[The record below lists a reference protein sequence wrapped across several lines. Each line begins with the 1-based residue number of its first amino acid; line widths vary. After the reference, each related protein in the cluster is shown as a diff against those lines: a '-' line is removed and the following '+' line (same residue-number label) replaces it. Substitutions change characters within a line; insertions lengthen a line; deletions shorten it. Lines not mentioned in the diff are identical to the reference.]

1 MLSPFMYCTR
11 SVDESKETS
20 RRGKDWELKA
30 LEDGKTEF
38 TLIHSGWDADKT
50 TEFGQPHT
58 VVRKIMDDGWENI
71 VNQKLP
77 TYLEG

>member
-1 MLSPFMYCTR
+1 M
-11 SVDESKETS
+11 
-20 RRGKDWELKA
+20 
-30 LEDGKTEF
+30 EDGKTEF
-38 TLIHSGWDADKT
+38 TLIHSGWDADKA